1 MNYHSGYRY
10 QQGRGI
16 GSMFSWLFRAL
27 KPLAS
32 ASFNIGKKI
41 VTSDAA
47 KSLGSTLIDVS
58 KDAAKNVLVD
68 VLEGKKFKDST
79 SEQLEEAKSKIAKT
93 LKGEGGECV
102 RKRKRRQK
110 SVKNKQAKYDLL
122 DD

>member
-47 KSLGSTLIDVS
+47 KSIGSTLLDVS

-68 VLEGKKFKDST
+68 VLEGKNVREAA
-79 SEQLEEAKSKIAKT
+79 SEQIDEAKAKLAQT
-93 LKGEGGECV
+93 LKGSGGGCS
-102 RKRKRRQK
+102 RKRKAKQK
-110 SVKNKQAKYDLL
+110 SDHSKQVKYSLL